1 MKKKVFSAMGV
12 AAIAAVV
19 FFASKSNANSKN
31 VDLSSLV
38 KINTASAE
46 CFSSHGAGGGKCL
59 SLAQFCVGDPGNN
72 ECDFGW

>member
-1 MKKKVFSAMGV
+1 MKKKIFSVAGV

-19 FFASKSNANSKN
+19 FFASNSNANN
-31 VDLSSLV
+31 NNIDLKSLV

-46 CFSSHGAGGGKCL
+46 CQSSHGFGGGKCL
-59 SLAQFCVGDPGNN
+59 SLAQICVGDPWSS

>member
-1 MKKKVFSAMGV
+1 MKKKIFGV
-12 AAIAAVV
+12 AAIVAMATFV
-19 FFASKSNANSKN
+19 FVASKSNANSNN

-46 CFSSHGAGGGKCL
+46 CQSSHGFGGGKCL
-59 SLAQFCVGDPGNN
+59 SLAQICVGDPWSS

>member
-1 MKKKVFSAMGV
+1 MKKKILGAASV

-19 FFASKSNANSKN
+19 FFTSKSNANSN
-31 VDLSSLV
+31 NIDLSSLV

-46 CFSSHGAGGGKCL
+46 CSSSHGFGGGKCL
-59 SLAQFCVGDPGNN
+59 SLAQICVGDPWSS